1 MCYMQGC
8 SNVTDVALEVGTVV
22 PYVLIVGSVEDA
34 RQAFLVVDKHIV
46 MMIDLKFIPFVL
58 MSAFFVYNIHYP
70 SGCSNFY
77 SFMEAFTL
85 GFSLENASPTVKHF
99 VASLDCDF

>member
-1 MCYMQGC
+1 M
-8 SNVTDVALEVGTVV
+8 TDVASDVGNVV
-22 PYVLIVGSVEDA
+22 PYILIIGRVEEA
-34 RQAFLVVDKHIV
+34 NQAFLVVDKQIV
-46 MMIDLKFIPFVL
+46 MSVDIKQIPIIL

-85 GFSLENASPTVKHF
+85 GFALDNATPTVKHF
-99 VASLDCDF
+99 VASLDFEF